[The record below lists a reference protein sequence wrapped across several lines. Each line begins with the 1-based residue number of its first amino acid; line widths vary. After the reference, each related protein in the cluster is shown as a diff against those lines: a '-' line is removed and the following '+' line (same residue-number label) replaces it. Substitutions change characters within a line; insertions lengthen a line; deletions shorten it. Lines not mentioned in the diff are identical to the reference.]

1 MTSITYKTPVFSELD
16 AIGLAAEFY
25 GLTVTASSLPSE
37 RDRNFRLT
45 EKDGNRYILRIS
57 THEEPLDILELQNH
71 ALDHLA
77 QHAPSVAVQRP
88 ITSNDGRKI
97 IEVSDSNGV
106 SHAMRLMSWLSGRV
120 LAESRPHSTE
130 LMADLGAALGAI
142 DRALLDFNDRAA
154 NRALKWDL
162 QHPLWVR
169 DFLGHISIPE
179 RRILVERHLDR
190 FEIQVQPAL
199 SSMRQSVI
207 HADANDH
214 NVLVGAD
221 AATGRRAITG
231 IIDFGDLIRSATV
244 CELAIASAYA
254 MLDKQYP
261 IETAAAIAGGYH
273 GQLPLH
279 EDEIEALF
287 PLIITR
293 LCVSVTN
300 SAFQRKEH
308 PDNEYL
314 VISEKPAW
322 RLLEQLDRISPEY
335 AHFRLR
341 SACGLEPSPNRGNV
355 VRWLK
360 EHAREI
366 RPLIEPAVTDKNTVI
381 FDLSVGSLEI
391 GNPAA
396 ANDVRG
402 FTKSLFRRMR
412 DAGAVAGIGRYNE
425 ARALYTSD
433 IFKIVGNDGLEWR
446 TIHLG
451 LDIFMEAGTQVLAPL
466 DGTVRSAR
474 LNAGELDYG
483 PTIILEHR
491 VEGDEIVFYTLY
503 GHLSEDSIA
512 TLCPG
517 QVIRRGEVVGRIG
530 DFPVNG
536 NWPPHLHFQ
545 LITDLLGYEGD
556 FPGVCRPAE
565 RPVWLSVSPDPNL
578 IARLPIEVVA
588 RQEHGIDDLLDAR
601 HAHLGGNLSISY
613 RRPLKIVRGWMQH
626 LYDHE
631 GRAYLDAVNNV
642 PHVGHCH
649 PRVVE
654 AGQKQ
659 MAVLNTNT
667 RYLHDNLIRYAERLC
682 ATMPPH
688 LSICYFVNSGSEAN
702 ELALRLARTH
712 TGSRET
718 IVVDVGYHGNTTSLI
733 EISPYKHA
741 GPGGSGPPAF
751 VHTAIMP
758 DVYRGPYKKDDP
770 HAGEKYAGHLAELIA
785 AIESRGESL
794 SAFIC
799 ESILSCGG
807 QVVLPDGYL
816 REVYQLVRAAGG
828 VCIADEVQTGFG
840 RAGSH
845 FHAFQTQ
852 SVIPDIVTLG
862 KPIGN
867 GHPLGVVIT
876 TPEIAASFHNGM
888 EYFNTFGGNP
898 VSCAIGLAVLDV
910 IEDERL
916 QDNALITGRH
926 LLNELTG
933 LMQELPLIGD
943 VRGMGLFIGIELV
956 RNRET
961 LEPADSE
968 ASYIANRMRDRGVL
982 LSTDGP
988 FHNVLKIKPPMVFN
1002 RADADFLVENLRVV
1016 LQEDF

>member
-1 MTSITYKTPVFSELD
+1 MTSITYNSPDFSEQD
-16 AIGLAAEFY
+16 AVQLAEEFY
-25 GLTVTASSLPSE
+25 GLAVAASSLPSE
-37 RDRNFRLT
+37 RDRNFGLT
-45 EKDGNRYILRIS
+45 DKDGRRYILRIS
-57 THEEPLDILELQNH
+57 NHEEPRDILELQNH
-71 ALDHLA
+71 ALEHLA
-77 QHAPSVAVQRP
+77 EHAPSVAVQRP
-88 ITSNDGRKI
+88 IASVDGRKI
-97 IEVSDSNGV
+97 VEVIDSDGV
-106 SHAMRLMSWLSGRV
+106 SHAMRLMSWLTGRV
-120 LAESRPHSTE
+120 LAESRPHSTG
-130 LMADLGAALGAI
+130 LMGDLGAALGKI
-142 DRALLDFNDRAA
+142 DRALLDFDDPAA

-169 DFLGHISIPE
+169 DFLSHIEPPE
-179 RRILVERHLDR
+179 RRRLVERHLDR
-190 FEIQVQPAL
+190 FEMNVQPVL
-199 SSMRQSVI
+199 SSLRQSVI

-214 NVLVGAD
+214 NVVVGTD
-221 AATGRRAITG
+221 AAKGRLTITG

-244 CELAIASAYA
+244 CDLAIASAYA
-254 MLDKQYP
+254 MLDKQDP
-261 IETAAAIAGGYH
+261 IETAAAIVSGYH
-273 GQLPLH
+273 RQLPLL
-279 EDEIEALF
+279 EDEIEVLF
-287 PLIITR
+287 RLIITR

-308 PDNEYL
+308 PENEYL

-341 SACGLEPSPNRGNV
+341 AACGLEPSPNRGNV

-360 EHAREI
+360 DHTREI
-366 RPLIEPAVTDKNTVI
+366 GPLISPALDEKNTVI
-381 FDLSVGSLEI
+381 FDLSVGSFEI
-391 GNPAA
+391 ENPAA
-396 ANDVRG
+396 AEDVKG
-402 FTKSLFRRMR
+402 FSKSLFRRMR
-412 DAGAVAGIGRYNE
+412 DEEAVAGIGRYNE

-433 IFKIVGNDGLEWR
+433 IFRIVGNDGPEWR

-451 LDIFMEAGTQVLAPL
+451 LDIFMEVGTTVLAPL
-466 DGTVRSAR
+466 DGTVHSSQ

-483 PTIILEHR
+483 PTIILEHK
-491 VEGDEIVFYTLY
+491 VEGDAVRFFTLY
-503 GHLSEDSIA
+503 GHLSEDSIEKLA
-512 TLCPG
+512 PG
-517 QVIRRGEVVGRIG
+517 RIIRKGEAVGRIG

-556 FPGVCRPAE
+556 FPGVCRPAD

-626 LYDHE
+626 LYDYE

-667 RYLHDNLIRYAERLC
+667 RYLHDNLTLYAERLC
-682 ATMPPH
+682 ATMPAP

-712 TGSRET
+712 TSSRET

-741 GPGGSGPPAF
+741 GPGGSGPPDF

-758 DVYRGPYKKDDP
+758 DVYRGPYGKDDSQ
-770 HAGEKYAGHLAELIA
+770 AGEKYAQHVARLIA
-785 AIESRGESL
+785 AIESRGERL
-794 SAFIC
+794 GTFIC

-816 REVYQLVRAAGG
+816 REVYRMVRAAGG

-845 FHAFQTQ
+845 FHTFQTQ
-852 SVIPDIVTLG
+852 YVIPDIVTLG

-916 QDNALITGRH
+916 QDKALVTGRH
-926 LLNELTG
+926 LLNELTR
-933 LMQELPLIGD
+933 LMQDIPLIGD
-943 VRGMGLFIGIELV
+943 VRGLGLFIGIELV
-956 RNRET
+956 RDRET

-1002 RADADFLVENLRVV
+1002 QNDADFLVDNLRVV
-1016 LQEDF
+1016 LREDF